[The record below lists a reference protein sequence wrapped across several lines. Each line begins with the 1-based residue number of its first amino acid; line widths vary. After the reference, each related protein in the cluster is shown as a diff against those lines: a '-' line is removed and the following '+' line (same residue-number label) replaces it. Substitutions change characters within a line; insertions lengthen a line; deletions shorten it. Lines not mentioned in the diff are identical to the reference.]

1 MTIRRAL
8 TAAALTVA
16 ISAIGP
22 SAAAAEPCEPAR
34 PGVPRTL
41 LERVP
46 IVMSAQM
53 AATRDGGAVIAFSS
67 YDGTPEFPDANF
79 TVLALDH
86 SRSRHRRGRGSVVHA
101 SLLTRSSTTART
113 SSWPG

>member
-8 TAAALTVA
+8 ISGVSMAA
-16 ISAIGP
+16 ISAVGA
-22 SAAAAEPCEPAR
+22 SVAAAEPCEPAR

-41 LERVP
+41 LERVT
-46 IVMSAQM
+46 VAMSAQM

-101 SLLTRSSTTART
+101 SLLTR
-113 SSWPG
+113 